1 VGVIGTKLDEQEL
14 SLTCEP
20 RFLVHVGFKEL
31 ERHMPSFG
39 LPSHTTARS
48 VQHCGGG
55 SLPRWWHCG
64 RRKRSTA
71 PVPGCGSCP
80 HCGGEPGAANQVMRM
95 PDPAAAAEPDMV
107 AVTLS

>member
-39 LPSHTTARS
+39 LPSHTTAR
-48 VQHCGGG
+48 
-55 SLPRWWHCG
+55 
-64 RRKRSTA
+64 RRPTLRRRLA
-71 PVPGCGSCP
+71 PAVVALRAPQALNRACACCGSCP